1 MENMIYIRDVAASV
15 WLTPQ
20 AIRFYEQLGLI
31 EKPQRTN
38 GGYRVY
44 SAETVERIRFIKDA
58 QKLGFSLDEIR
69 EVLRL
74 KYSGQSPCECVR
86 RMLNRKLKELRD
98 KIRQMDRMQREIS
111 ACLQA
116 SRKRVR
122 LPHAASLICP
132 IVQGDRPLAIMQ
144 EDAE

>member
-1 MENMIYIRDVAASV
+1 MYIRDVAASAG
-15 WLTPQ
+15 LTPQ
-20 AIRFYEQLGLI
+20 AIRFYEKLGLI
-31 EKPQRTN
+31 EKPQRTS
-38 GGYRVY
+38 GGYRVF
-44 SAETVERIRFIKDA
+44 SAGAVERIGFIKGA

-86 RMLNRKLKELRD
+86 RMLNRKLKELRG
-98 KIRQMDRMQREIS
+98 KIRQMDQMQREIS

-122 LPHAASLICP
+122 LPDAASLICP
-132 IVQGDRPLAIMQ
+132 IVQGDRSLAIMQ
-144 EDAE
+144 EDVE

>member
-1 MENMIYIRDVAASV
+1 MYIRDVAASAG
-15 WLTPQ
+15 LTPQ

-31 EKPQRTN
+31 EKPHRTS
-38 GGYRVY
+38 GGYRLY

-58 QKLGFSLDEIR
+58 QRLGFGLDEIR

-86 RMLNRKLKELRD
+86 RMLSRKLKESRD
-98 KIRQMDRMQREIS
+98 KIRQMDQMQREFS

-116 SRKRVR
+116 SRKRARPRRR
-122 LPHAASLICP
+122 LDLS
-132 IVQGDRPLAIMQ
+132 DRPRRSSSTIHGQ
-144 EDAE
+144 RTNDPPRWN

>member
-1 MENMIYIRDVAASV
+1 MEKALYIRDIAASV
-15 WLTPQ
+15 GLTPQ

-31 EKPQRTN
+31 EKPQRTS

-58 QKLGFSLDEIR
+58 QRLGFSLDEIR

-86 RMLNRKLKELRD
+86 RMLSRKLKELRD
-98 KIRQMDRMQREIS
+98 KIRQMDQMQREIS
-111 ACLQA
+111 ACLQP

-122 LPHAASLICP
+122 LPHAASLIRP
-132 IVQGDRPLAIMQ
+132 IVQGERPLAIMQ

>member
-1 MENMIYIRDVAASV
+1 MYIRDVAASAG
-15 WLTPQ
+15 LTPQ
-20 AIRFYEQLGLI
+20 AIRFYEKLGLI
-31 EKPQRTN
+31 EKPLRTS
-38 GGYRVY
+38 GGYRVF

-58 QKLGFSLDEIR
+58 QRLGFSLDEIR
-69 EVLRL
+69 EILRL

-98 KIRQMDRMQREIS
+98 KIRQMDQMQREIS

-132 IVQGDRPLAIMQ
+132 IVQGDRPLASMQ

>member
-1 MENMIYIRDVAASV
+1 MIYIRDVAASV

-20 AIRFYEQLGLI
+20 AIRFYEKLGLI
-31 EKPQRTN
+31 EKPQRTS
-38 GGYRVY
+38 GGYRVF
-44 SAETVERIRFIKDA
+44 SVETVERIRFIKDA
-58 QKLGFSLDEIR
+58 QRLGFSLDEIR

-86 RMLNRKLKELRD
+86 RMLSRKLKELRD
-98 KIRQMDRMQREIS
+98 KIRQMDQMQREIS
-111 ACLQA
+111 ACLQP

-122 LPHAASLICP
+122 LPHAASLIRP
-132 IVQGDRPLAIMQ
+132 IVQGERPLAIMQ

>member
-1 MENMIYIRDVAASV
+1 MEKALYIRDIAASAG
-15 WLTPQ
+15 LTAQ

-31 EKPQRTN
+31 EKPQRTS

-58 QKLGFSLDEIR
+58 QRLGFSLDEIR

-86 RMLNRKLKELRD
+86 RMLSRKLKELRD
-98 KIRQMDRMQREIS
+98 KIRQMDQMQREIS
-111 ACLQA
+111 ACLQP

-122 LPHAASLICP
+122 LPHAASLIRP
-132 IVQGDRPLAIMQ
+132 IVQGERPLAIMQ